1 MTDWIDSAAAFVC
14 SLLVLDG
21 HLGGKRLCDR
31 GLALPNRSAQC
42 HIRNRALHKLRAPE
56 VAASQPLKESVDGH
70 LYEGLQRTQ
79 T

>member
-1 MTDWIDSAAAFVC
+1 
-14 SLLVLDG
+14 VLDG
-21 HLGGKRLCDR
+21 HLGAS
-31 GLALPNRSAQC
+31 GLAIVDLPYPNWSTQC
-42 HIRNRALHKLRAPE
+42 HIRNRALHGFRAHE